1 MFRAEERLSCE
12 APAVAALLGTH
23 RAASPEFEMRQA
35 RRKNTYACTAT
46 TTSNPTPSP
55 PHSSEQAQ
63 YGPAS
68 GFSSFGR
75 PTNFAFTQLS
85 TPDAKLLEMRGSDGA
100 SHTLPSVF
108 TANQEM
114 LPRSAVV
121 RRPFGNGTATLP
133 LLSLAPV
140 NVSAGAPICCLDP
153 RRPISLVLAVTYR

>member
-1 MFRAEERLSCE
+1 MQSRKCRELDAQLTKHVLS
-12 APAVAALLGTH
+12 AI
-23 RAASPEFEMRQA
+23 S
-35 RRKNTYACTAT
+35 
-46 TTSNPTPSP
+46 
-55 PHSSEQAQ
+55 
-63 YGPAS
+63 
-68 GFSSFGR
+68 
-75 PTNFAFTQLS
+75 
-85 TPDAKLLEMRGSDGA
+85 DAKLLEMRGSDGA